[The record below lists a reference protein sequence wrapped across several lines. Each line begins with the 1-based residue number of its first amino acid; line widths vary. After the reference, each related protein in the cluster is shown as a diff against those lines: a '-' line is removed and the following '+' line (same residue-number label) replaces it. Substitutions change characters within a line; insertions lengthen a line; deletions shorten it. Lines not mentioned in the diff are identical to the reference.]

1 MTRSVRIH
9 RHGGPD
15 VLSLEDVEVGA
26 PAAGEVRLRQ
36 TAIGL
41 NFVDTYQRSG
51 LYPQSLPFVGG
62 NEAVGV
68 VDAIGEGVTGFSVGD
83 RVGYVGVSGAYA
95 QERLIAAERLFTLP
109 ENIEDKIA
117 ASIMLKA
124 LTAYFLL
131 FKTWPLKSG
140 ETILWHA
147 AGGGV
152 GLIACSWAKAL
163 GAHVIG
169 TAGSPEKMAAARAAG
184 CDAVINYREEDFA
197 TRVEELTGGHGVDVV
212 YDSVGKDT
220 FEASLDCL
228 KPRGLMVSFGNASG
242 PVAIPDLGILA
253 RKGSLFLTRPTLG
266 SYFTTGEE
274 IRAAAAE
281 VFKAFGEKVF
291 HAGLRQEWA
300 LDDIA
305 LAHKALEA
313 RETIGSSVILP

>member
-1 MTRSVRIH
+1 MSRSVRIH
-9 RHGGPD
+9 RYGGPD
-15 VLSLEDVEVGA
+15 VLSPEDVEVGA

-51 LYPQSLPFVGG
+51 LYPQSLPFIGG

-68 VDAIGEGVTGFSVGD
+68 VEAVGEGVTGFRVGD
-83 RVGYVGVSGAYA
+83 RAGYVTGGGAYA
-95 QERLIAAERLFTLP
+95 QERLVAAERLFALP
-109 ENIEDKIA
+109 DSIEDKVA
-117 ASIMLKA
+117 ASMMLKA
-124 LTAYFLL
+124 VTAYFLL
-131 FKTWPLKSG
+131 FKTWRVKKG
-140 ETILWHA
+140 DTILWHA
-147 AGGGV
+147 AAGGV

-169 TAGSPEKMAAARAAG
+169 TAGSSEKVAAAYAAG
-184 CDAVINYREEDFA
+184 CDAVINYRQDDFVL
-197 TRVEELTGGHGVDVV
+197 RVKELTDGRGVDVV

-228 KPRGLMVSFGNASG
+228 KPRGLMASFGNASG
-242 PVAIPDLGILA
+242 PVAVPDLGILA
-253 RKGSLFLTRPTLG
+253 RKGSLFLTRPTMSG
-266 SYFTTGEE
+266 YFTTSEE

-281 VFKAFGEKVF
+281 VFKAFDEGAF
-291 HAGLRQEWA
+291 QADLRQEWT

-313 RETIGSSVILP
+313 RETIGGSVILP